1 MADIYLLGSGV
12 RSFLDITLETQNIIQ
27 SCNVVYCLHD
37 LPSLERYLDKVCK
50 RVINLMP
57 IYYKDGANRNDIY
70 AQIVNHVIEHAKI
83 EKPVALLLHG
93 HPLVFSSI
101 SQLLLTEAPKTLLD
115 VETHAGV
122 SSLDQLFVE
131 LKLDIAANGVQIF
144 NAPYAINRTIPLNPH
159 VDCIL
164 LQVTHVTSM
173 LAQRKVEN
181 QQKETIPLQS
191 YLEQFYPPKQP
202 VYIVECAV
210 EIGIPSQITTTTVGD
225 LPTHAARLNYNA
237 SMYIPAQN

>member
-12 RSFLDITLETQNIIQ
+12 RSFLDITLETQNILQ
-27 SCNVVYCLHD
+27 NCNVVYCLHD
-37 LPSLERYLDKVCK
+37 LPSLERYLNKICK
-50 RVINLMP
+50 RVVNLMP
-57 IYYKDGANRNDIY
+57 IYYKDGINRNDIY
-70 AQIVNHVIEHAKI
+70 TQIVHHVVEHAKN
-83 EKPVALLLHG
+83 EKPIALLLHG

-101 SQLLLTEAPKTLLD
+101 SQLLLDEAPKAALD
-115 VETHAGV
+115 IETHAGV

-144 NAPYAINRTIPLNPH
+144 NAPYAINRSITLNPN

-164 LQVTHVTSM
+164 LQVTHITSM

-181 QQKETIPLQS
+181 EQKETIPLQN
-191 YLEQFYPPKQP
+191 YLEQFYSQNQP

-210 EIGIPSQITTTTVGD
+210 EIGIPSQITSTTVGD
-225 LPTHAARLNYNA
+225 LPIHAARLNYNA
-237 SMYIPAQN
+237 SMYIPAQC